1 MKDVIKGQLVDLAK
15 RIEGAEDGFEQWIL
29 VMQYDG
35 IAQDAIQNDI
45 ITQSEVTAIAREY
58 SPSFA
63 K

>member
-15 RIEGAEDGFEQWIL
+15 KIEGAEDGFEQWL
-29 VMQYDG
+29 NVMQYDG

-45 ITQSEVTAIAREY
+45 ITQEEVTAIAREY

>member
-15 RIEGAEDGFEQWIL
+15 KIEVEEDGFNQWLL
-29 VMQYDG
+29 VMQYDAT
-35 IAQDAIQNDI
+35 AQEAIENDV
-45 ITQSEVTAIAREY
+45 ITQEEVTAIAREY

>member
-15 RIEGAEDGFEQWIL
+15 KIEGAEDGFEQWIN
-29 VMQYDG
+29 VMQFDG

-45 ITQSEVTAIAREY
+45 ITQPEVTAIAREY

>member
-15 RIEGAEDGFEQWIL
+15 RIEGAEDGLEQWLL

-45 ITQSEVTAIAREY
+45 ITQPEVTAIAREY

>member
-15 RIEGAEDGFEQWIL
+15 KIEGAEDGFEQWIN

-45 ITQSEVTAIAREY
+45 ITQEEVTAIAREY

>member
-1 MKDVIKGQLVDLAK
+1 MKDVIKGQLVNLAK
-15 RIEGAEDGFEQWIL
+15 KIEGAEDEFEQWLL

-45 ITQSEVTAIAREY
+45 ITQPEVTAIAREY

>member
-15 RIEGAEDGFEQWIL
+15 KIEVEEDGFNQWL
-29 VMQYDG
+29 VVMQYDAT
-35 IAQDAIQNDI
+35 AQEAIENGI
-45 ITQSEVTAIAREY
+45 ITQPEVTSIAREY

>member
-15 RIEGAEDGFEQWIL
+15 KIESTEDGFEQWL
-29 VMQYDG
+29 SVMQYDG

-45 ITQSEVTAIAREY
+45 ITQEEVTAIAREY

>member
-15 RIEGAEDGFEQWIL
+15 RIEGAEDGFEQWLL

-35 IAQDAIQNDI
+35 IAQDAIQNEI
-45 ITQSEVTAIAREY
+45 ITQPEVTAIAREY

>member
-15 RIEGAEDGFEQWIL
+15 KIEGAEDGFEQWL
-29 VMQYDG
+29 NVMQFDG

-45 ITQSEVTAIAREY
+45 ITQPEVTAIAREY

>member
-15 RIEGAEDGFEQWIL
+15 KIEGAEDGFEQWIN
-29 VMQYDG
+29 VMQFDG
-35 IAQDAIQNDI
+35 IAQDAIENEI
-45 ITQSEVTAIAREY
+45 ITQPEVTAIAREY

>member
-15 RIEGAEDGFEQWIL
+15 KIESTEDGFEQWL
-29 VMQYDG
+29 SVMQYDG

-45 ITQSEVTAIAREY
+45 ITQEEVTAIAREY
-58 SPSFA
+58 SPTFA

>member
-15 RIEGAEDGFEQWIL
+15 KIEGAEDGFEQWIN

-35 IAQDAIQNDI
+35 IAQNAIQDGVF
-45 ITQSEVTAIAREY
+45 TQEEVTAIAREY